1 MGFISTI
8 KGWFNM
14 LFKSKVKEEFEVG
27 SIISA
32 PVVRMSEY
40 CSRIYQGEPDWIDED
55 EHIKTINFAKVIC
68 SETARLTTLAIKVQI
83 EGSARAEW
91 LQKQIDKEYY
101 NIREWVEYADAFGT
115 VILKPTLNGID
126 LFTPDKFMVTDA
138 KDGDITGVVFIHSSA
153 SGDKYYTLL
162 EYHRFLENG
171 DYAVSNRCYEG
182 DSKNDMKNQVDIE
195 NTPWNGLLEEVV
207 IQNIERPLYGVL
219 KTPNANNVEIG
230 SPVSLAVFADAIE
243 ELKDLDI
250 AYSRNAKEIS
260 DSKRTVLLD
269 SDRIIPEGSKVRT
282 MMGESAK
289 AIRKAMGLPDYVRN
303 VYGDGEKTFYEEINP
318 TLNTDKRIKGIN
330 FLLSVIGF
338 KCGYSNGYFVFDEKT
353 GMITATQ
360 VESDD
365 RRTIQLIKDCRD
377 KLELCLTQLI
387 YALNAFADLYNL
399 APLGVYEIVYDFGDI
414 TYNREE
420 DRARWYSYASS
431 NRVPFWYY
439 LVKFEGLTEE
449 DAKALVK
456 ESEPKMTQLFGGVE

>member
-14 LFKSKVKEEFEVG
+14 LFKSKVKEEFEVE
-27 SIISA
+27 SIVSV
-32 PVVRMSEY
+32 PVAKMTEY
-40 CSRIYQGEPDWIDED
+40 CGKIYQGDPDWLDEE
-55 EHIKTINFAKVIC
+55 EHIKTINFAKTIC
-68 SETARLTTLAIKVQI
+68 AETARLTTLAIKVQV

-91 LQKQIDKEYY
+91 LQKQLDKEYF

-126 LFTPDKFMVTDA
+126 LFTPDKFMVTDQR
-138 KDGDITGVVFIHSSA
+138 DGDIIGAVFIHNDTV
-153 SGDKYYTLL
+153 GDKYYTLL
-162 EYHRFLENG
+162 EYHRFLEDGN
-171 DYAVSNRCYEG
+171 YAVSNRCYVG
-182 DSKNDMKNQVDIE
+182 DSKNDMKKEIAIE
-195 NTPWNGLLEEVV
+195 KTPWNGLLEEVV
-207 IQNIERPLYGVL
+207 IQNLEMPLFGVL
-219 KTPNANNVEIG
+219 KTPNANNVDIG
-230 SPVSLAVFADAIE
+230 SPISLSIFADAIE

-250 AYSRNAKEIS
+250 AYSRNSKEIV

-269 SDRIIPEGSKVRT
+269 SDRMFADGTRV
-282 MMGESAK
+282 SAMYGDAMK
-289 AIRKAMGLPDYVRN
+289 KKREAMGLPDYVRN
-303 VYGDGEKTFYEEINP
+303 VHGDGAKTFYEEINP
-318 TLNTDKRIKGIN
+318 TLQTDTRITGIN

-338 KCGYSNGYFVFDEKT
+338 KCGYSNGYFVLDEKT

-377 KLELCLTQLI
+377 KLELCLNQLI

-399 APLGVYEIVYDFGDI
+399 APLGVYEVVYDFGDI

-420 DRARWYSYASS
+420 DRARWYSYAAS
-431 NRVPFWYY
+431 NRIPFWYY
-439 LVKFEGLTEE
+439 LVKFEGMTEE

-456 ESEPKMTQLFGGVE
+456 EAEPKYTQLFGGAE